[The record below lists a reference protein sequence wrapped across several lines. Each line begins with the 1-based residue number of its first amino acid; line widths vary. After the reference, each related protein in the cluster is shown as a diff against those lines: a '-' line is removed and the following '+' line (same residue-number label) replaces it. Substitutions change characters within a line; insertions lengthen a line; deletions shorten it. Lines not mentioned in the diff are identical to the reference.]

1 MRGWLGE
8 KNSHGMSKK
17 VSGRIVGGAE
27 LGGGETLQ
35 CSTTLTVE
43 DLAMRGRIRVSY
55 RV

>member
-1 MRGWLGE
+1 VRGWLGE

-27 LGGGETLQ
+27 LGGGETMQ

-43 DLAMRGRIRVSY
+43 Y
-55 RV
+55 RLREKLRKFDVR